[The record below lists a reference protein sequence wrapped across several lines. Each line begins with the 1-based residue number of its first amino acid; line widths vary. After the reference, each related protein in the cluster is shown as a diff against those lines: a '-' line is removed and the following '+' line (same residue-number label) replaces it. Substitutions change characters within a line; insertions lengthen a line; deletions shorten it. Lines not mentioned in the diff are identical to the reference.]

1 VDFPRRRL
9 VIGLLLFAA
18 AFDVAYWVV
27 WFTDRSL
34 VASRTEKAYASFETA
49 VPVADGWLAITCL
62 LAARALHRRTSSA
75 LLWLLCAGSAGLYL
89 AGMDVLYDL
98 ENDIW
103 TGGGGGGLIELGI
116 NVITVVGSVL
126 ALVLGWR
133 HRDVLLRD
141 G

>member
-1 VDFPRRRL
+1 
-9 VIGLLLFAA
+9 
-18 AFDVAYWVV
+18 
-27 WFTDRSL
+27 
-34 VASRTEKAYASFETA
+34 
-49 VPVADGWLAITCL
+49 
-62 LAARALHRRTSSA
+62 
-75 LLWLLCAGSAGLYL
+75 
-89 AGMDVLYDL
+89 MDVLYDL

-133 HRDVLLRD
+133 HRDVLLRE